1 MNAGSGYLPIPCE
14 RAAPFFEDAAAH
26 RQPVKSVRPR
36 MLKTRKRIIVAA
48 AVVIVI
54 LAIAIAQ
61 AIRKRSAPAAA
72 TTTVSSIVEFAPD
85 DLTTVSRRTLS
96 ETLPLTGS
104 LRAVTQAAV
113 KSKVAGSALEVMVR
127 EGDSVKT
134 GQILAKIDARDYVA
148 RAEQTRG
155 QMAAMAG
162 QLDIAKQTLDNNRVL
177 VEKGFISKNAF
188 DTAQSQFEIAR
199 ANLDAA
205 KAALASSNLS
215 LADTV
220 VRSPLDGQI
229 ASRSVEPGEK
239 VAVDTKLFDV
249 VDLRTLE
256 LEAPVPVGEIG
267 RVRIGQPIQ
276 IAFDGI
282 DTAVH
287 GAITRINPAA
297 QAGSR
302 SIMVYVQVANPS
314 GTLRVG
320 MFGTGTISVGSR
332 QNVLVVPA
340 TAIRTDGMRRSVYA
354 VVDGKLVEHPVQT
367 GATGDADGDTWTE
380 IVGGPLALG
389 QQIVKNNLGSL
400 RIGSSVHVVQPDQPQ
415 PAQPGLPGQAVPQ
428 AASVPG
434 ANSASSAR

>member
-1 MNAGSGYLPIPCE
+1 
-14 RAAPFFEDAAAH
+14 
-26 RQPVKSVRPR
+26 
-36 MLKTRKRIIVAA
+36 MLKTRKRIVIAA
-48 AVVIVI
+48 FVVIVI

-61 AIRKRSAPAAA
+61 AIRKRGAPAAA
-72 TTTVSSIVEFAPD
+72 PETVSSVVEFAPD

-104 LRAVTQAAV
+104 LRAITQAAV
-113 KSKVAGSALEVMVR
+113 KSKVAGSALDVAVR
-127 EGDSVKT
+127 EGDTVKT

-148 RAEQTRG
+148 RAEQSRG

-188 DTAQSQFEIAR
+188 DTAQSQYEIAR

-205 KAALASSNLS
+205 RAALASSNLS
-215 LADTV
+215 LDDTT

-229 ASRSVEPGEK
+229 ATRSVEPGEK

-267 RVRIGQPIQ
+267 RVRIGQPVS

-282 DTAVH
+282 DTPVQ

-297 QAGSR
+297 QPGSR
-302 SIMVYVQVANPS
+302 SIMVYVQVANPA

-320 MFGTGTISVGSR
+320 MFGTGTIAVGSR

-340 TAIRTDGMRRSVYA
+340 TAVRTDGARHSVYA
-354 VVDGKLVEHPVQT
+354 LVGGKLVEQPVQT
-367 GATGDADGDTWTE
+367 GATGEADGDSWTE
-380 IVGGPLALG
+380 ITSGALNLG
-389 QQIVKNNLGSL
+389 EQIVKNNLGSL
-400 RIGSSVHVVQPDQPQ
+400 RIGSTVHVVQP
-415 PAQPGLPGQAVPQ
+415 
-428 AASVPG
+428 ASSS
-434 ANSASSAR
+434 SASSAQAASPAAGQH

>member
-1 MNAGSGYLPIPCE
+1 
-14 RAAPFFEDAAAH
+14 
-26 RQPVKSVRPR
+26 
-36 MLKTRKRIIVAA
+36 MLKTRKRIFIA
-48 AVVIVI
+48 AVVAVVI
-54 LAIAIAQ
+54 LAIAIGH
-61 AIRKRSAPAAA
+61 AIRKRNGAVAAGVEAP
-72 TTTVSSIVEFAPD
+72 SSVVEFAPD

-113 KSKVAGSALEVMVR
+113 KSKVAGSALNVMVR
-127 EGDSVKT
+127 EGDPVKT

-188 DTAQSQFEIAR
+188 DTAQSQYQIAR

-215 LADTV
+215 LDDTA

-256 LEAPVPVGEIG
+256 LEAPIPVGEIG

-282 DTAVH
+282 DAPIQ

-297 QAGSR
+297 QTGSR
-302 SIMVYVQVANPS
+302 SIMVYVQVANPA

-340 TAIRTDGMRRSVYA
+340 TAIRTDGTRHSVYA
-354 VVDGKLVEHPVQT
+354 LVDGKLVEQLVQT
-367 GATGDADGDTWTE
+367 GATGNADGDTWTE
-380 IVGGPLALG
+380 IVDGPLALG
-389 QQIVKNNLGSL
+389 QQIVKKNLGSL
-400 RIGSSVHVVQPDQPQ
+400 RIGSTAHVVQP
-415 PAQPGLPGQAVPQ
+415 AQPVQPGRAAPQ

-434 ANSASSAR
+434 ASSAR

>member
-1 MNAGSGYLPIPCE
+1 
-14 RAAPFFEDAAAH
+14 
-26 RQPVKSVRPR
+26 
-36 MLKTRKRIIVAA
+36 MLRTRKRILIAA
-48 AVVIVI
+48 AVAVVI
-54 LAIAIAQ
+54 LAIAIVQ
-61 AIRKRSAPAAA
+61 AIRKRGAPAATA
-72 TTTVSSIVEFAPD
+72 TASSVVEFAPD

-113 KSKVAGSALEVMVR
+113 KSKVAGSALEVLVR
-127 EGDSVKT
+127 EGDAVKT

-148 RAEQTRG
+148 RAEQSRG

-162 QLDIAKQTLDNNRVL
+162 QLDIARQTLDNNRVL

-188 DTAQSQFEIAR
+188 DTAQSQYEIAR

-205 KAALASSNLS
+205 RAALASSNLS

-220 VRSPLDGQI
+220 VHSPLDGQI
-229 ASRSVEPGEK
+229 ATRSVEPGEK

-267 RVRIGQPIQ
+267 RVRIGQPVR

-282 DTAVH
+282 ETPVQ

-320 MFGTGTISVGSR
+320 MFGTGTIAVGSR
-332 QNVLVVPA
+332 PNALVVPV
-340 TAIRTDGMRRSVYA
+340 TAVRTDGARRSVYA
-354 VVDGKLVEHPVQT
+354 LIDGKLVEQTVQT
-367 GATGDADGDTWTE
+367 GVSGVSNDGEGATWTE
-380 IVGGPLALG
+380 IVGGPLAVG

-400 RIGSSVHVVQPDQPQ
+400 RIGSTVRVVQPAKPAL
-415 PAQPGLPGQAVPQ
+415 PAQ
-428 AASVPG
+428 AAPPAAG
-434 ANSASSAR
+434 ASGASSPR

>member
-1 MNAGSGYLPIPCE
+1 
-14 RAAPFFEDAAAH
+14 
-26 RQPVKSVRPR
+26 
-36 MLKTRKRIIVAA
+36 MLKTRKRIVIAA
-48 AVVIVI
+48 FVVIVI

-61 AIRKRSAPAAA
+61 AIRKRGAPAAA
-72 TTTVSSIVEFAPD
+72 PETVSSVVEFAPD

-104 LRAVTQAAV
+104 LRAITQAAV
-113 KSKVAGSALEVMVR
+113 KSKVAGSALDVAVR
-127 EGDSVKT
+127 EGDTVKT
-134 GQILAKIDARDYVA
+134 GQILARIDARDYVA
-148 RAEQTRG
+148 RAEQSRG

-188 DTAQSQFEIAR
+188 DTAQSQYEIAR

-205 KAALASSNLS
+205 RAALASSNLS
-215 LADTV
+215 LDDTT

-229 ASRSVEPGEK
+229 ATRSVEPGEK

-267 RVRIGQPIQ
+267 RVRIGQPVS

-282 DTAVH
+282 DTPVQ

-297 QAGSR
+297 QPGSR
-302 SIMVYVQVANPS
+302 SIMVYVQVANPA

-320 MFGTGTISVGSR
+320 MFGTGTIAVGSR

-340 TAIRTDGMRRSVYA
+340 TAVRTDGARHSVYA
-354 VVDGKLVEHPVQT
+354 LVGGKLVEQPVQT
-367 GATGDADGDTWTE
+367 GATGDADGDSWTE
-380 IVGGPLALG
+380 ITSGALNLG
-389 QQIVKNNLGSL
+389 EQIVKNNLGSL
-400 RIGSSVHVVQPDQPQ
+400 RIGSTVHVVQP
-415 PAQPGLPGQAVPQ
+415 ASSVSSAQ
-428 AASVPG
+428 AASPAAG
-434 ANSASSAR
+434 QH

>member
-1 MNAGSGYLPIPCE
+1 M
-14 RAAPFFEDAAAH
+14 
-26 RQPVKSVRPR
+26 Q
-36 MLKTRKRIIVAA
+36 KTRKRIIIA
-48 AVVIVI
+48 AVVAVVI
-54 LAIAIAQ
+54 LAIAIVQ
-61 AIRKRSAPAAA
+61 AIRKRETAAIA
-72 TTTVSSIVEFAPD
+72 TDTASSVIEFAPG

-113 KSKVAGSALEVMVR
+113 KSKVAGSVLDVAVR
-127 EGDSVKT
+127 EGDTVKS
-134 GQILAKIDARDYVA
+134 GQLLAKIDARDYVA
-148 RAEQTRG
+148 RAEQSRG

-162 QLDIAKQTLDNNRVL
+162 QFDIARQTLENNRVL

-188 DTAQSQFEIAR
+188 DTAQSQYEIAR

-205 KAALASSNLS
+205 RAALASSNLS

-267 RVRIGQPIQ
+267 RVRIGQPVQ
-276 IAFDGI
+276 IAFDGV
-282 DTAVH
+282 DAPVQ

-297 QAGSR
+297 QPGSR
-302 SIMVYVQVANPS
+302 SITVYVQIANPS

-320 MFGTGTISVGSR
+320 MFGTGTIAVGSHP
-332 QNVLVVPA
+332 NVLAVPA
-340 TAIRTDGMRRSVYA
+340 TAVRTDGARRSVYA
-354 VVDGKLVEHPVQT
+354 LVGGKLVEAPVWT
-367 GATGDADGDTWTE
+367 GVTGDADGDTWTE
-380 IVGGPLALG
+380 IAAGPLAAG

-400 RIGSSVHVVQPDQPQ
+400 RIGSTVHVVSS
-415 PAQPGLPGQAVPQ
+415 AQ
-428 AASVPG
+428 AAS
-434 ANSASSAR
+434 ATSATSAAGSGQR

>member
-1 MNAGSGYLPIPCE
+1 M
-14 RAAPFFEDAAAH
+14 H
-26 RQPVKSVRPR
+26 T
-36 MLKTRKRIIVAA
+36 TRKRLIIA
-48 AVVIVI
+48 AVVAVVI

-61 AIRKRSAPAAA
+61 AIRKRGAPAASA
-72 TTTVSSIVEFAPD
+72 ATVSSVIEFAPD

-113 KSKVAGSALEVMVR
+113 KSKVAGSALQVMVR
-127 EGDSVKT
+127 EGDPVRT
-134 GQILAKIDARDYVA
+134 GQILAKIDARDYAA

-155 QMAAMAG
+155 QMAAMTG

-188 DTAQSQFEIAR
+188 DTAQSQYEIAR

-215 LADTV
+215 LDDTV

-239 VAVDTKLFDV
+239 VAVDTKLFDI

-282 DTAVH
+282 DAPVQ

-302 SIMVYVQVANPS
+302 SIMVYVQVVNPT

-332 QNVLVVPA
+332 PNVLAVPA
-340 TAIRTDGMRRSVYA
+340 TAIRTDGTRRSVYA
-354 VVDGKLVEHPVQT
+354 LVGGKLVEQTVQT
-367 GATGDADGDTWTE
+367 GTTGDADGGTWTE
-380 IVGGPLALG
+380 IVGGPLAPG

-400 RIGSSVHVVQPDQPQ
+400 RIGSTVRVVP
-415 PAQPGLPGQAVPQ
+415 PAQPMQPAAQ
-428 AASVPG
+428 AAGLAG
-434 ANSASSAR
+434 AGSAR

>member
-1 MNAGSGYLPIPCE
+1 
-14 RAAPFFEDAAAH
+14 
-26 RQPVKSVRPR
+26 
-36 MLKTRKRIIVAA
+36 MLKTRKRIIIA
-48 AVVIVI
+48 AVVAVVI
-54 LAIAIAQ
+54 LAIAIVQ
-61 AIRKRSAPAAA
+61 AIRKRETAAIA
-72 TTTVSSIVEFAPD
+72 TDTASSVVEFAPG

-113 KSKVAGSALEVMVR
+113 KSKVAGSVLDVAVR
-127 EGDSVKT
+127 EGDTVKS
-134 GQILAKIDARDYVA
+134 GQLLAKIDARDYVA
-148 RAEQTRG
+148 RAEQSRG

-162 QLDIAKQTLDNNRVL
+162 QLDIARQTLENNRVL

-188 DTAQSQFEIAR
+188 DTAQSQYEIAR

-205 KAALASSNLS
+205 RAALASSNLS

-267 RVRIGQPIQ
+267 RVRIGQPVQ
-276 IAFDGI
+276 IAFDGV
-282 DTAVH
+282 DAPVQ

-297 QAGSR
+297 QPGSR
-302 SIMVYVQVANPS
+302 SITVYVQIANPS

-320 MFGTGTISVGSR
+320 MFGTGTIAVGSHA
-332 QNVLVVPA
+332 NVLAVPA
-340 TAIRTDGMRRSVYA
+340 TAVRTDGARRSVYA
-354 VVDGKLVEHPVQT
+354 LVGGKLVEAPVRT
-367 GATGDADGDTWTE
+367 GVTGDADGDTWTE
-380 IVGGPLALG
+380 IAAGPLAAG
-389 QQIVKNNLGSL
+389 QQIVRNNLGSL
-400 RIGSSVHVVQPDQPQ
+400 RIGSTVHVVSS
-415 PAQPGLPGQAVPQ
+415 AQ
-428 AASVPG
+428 AAS
-434 ANSASSAR
+434 ATSATSAAGSGQR

>member
-1 MNAGSGYLPIPCE
+1 
-14 RAAPFFEDAAAH
+14 
-26 RQPVKSVRPR
+26 
-36 MLKTRKRIIVAA
+36 MLKTRKRIIIA
-48 AVVIVI
+48 AVIAVVI
-54 LAIAIAQ
+54 LAIAIGH
-61 AIRKRSAPAAA
+61 AIRKRSGADAASVEAP
-72 TTTVSSIVEFAPD
+72 SSVVEFAPD

-113 KSKVAGSALEVMVR
+113 KSKVAGSVLNVMVR

-162 QLDIAKQTLDNNRVL
+162 QLDIARQTLDNNRVL

-188 DTAQSQFEIAR
+188 DTAQSQYQIAR

-215 LADTV
+215 LDDTV

-229 ASRSVEPGEK
+229 ASRTVEPGEK

-276 IAFDGI
+276 ITFDGI
-282 DTAVH
+282 DTPIQ
-287 GAITRINPAA
+287 GSITRINPAA

-332 QNVLVVPA
+332 QNALVVPA
-340 TAIRTDGMRRSVYA
+340 TAIRTDGTRHTVYA
-354 VVDGKLVEHPVQT
+354 LVNGKLVEQT
-367 GATGDADGDTWTE
+367 VETGVTGDADGRTWTE
-380 IVGGPLALG
+380 IVGGALTPG
-389 QQIVKNNLGSL
+389 QQIVQNNLGSL
-400 RIGSSVHVVQPDQPQ
+400 RIGSTVHVVQPAPPVQSGPTSA
-415 PAQPGLPGQAVPQ
+415 PAAG
-428 AASVPG
+428 VPG
-434 ANSASSAR
+434 ASSAH

>member
-1 MNAGSGYLPIPCE
+1 
-14 RAAPFFEDAAAH
+14 
-26 RQPVKSVRPR
+26 
-36 MLKTRKRIIVAA
+36 MLRTRKRILIAA
-48 AVVIVI
+48 AVAVVI
-54 LAIAIAQ
+54 LAIAIVQ
-61 AIRKRSAPAAA
+61 AIRKRGAPAATA
-72 TTTVSSIVEFAPD
+72 TVSSVVEFAPD

-113 KSKVAGSALEVMVR
+113 KSKVAGSALDVLVR
-127 EGDSVKT
+127 EGDAVKT

-148 RAEQTRG
+148 RAEQSRG

-162 QLDIAKQTLDNNRVL
+162 QLDIARQTLDNNRVL

-188 DTAQSQFEIAR
+188 DTAQSQYEIAR

-205 KAALASSNLS
+205 RAALASSNLS

-229 ASRSVEPGEK
+229 ATRSVEPGEK

-267 RVRIGQPIQ
+267 RVRIGQPVR

-282 DTAVH
+282 ETPVQ

-320 MFGTGTISVGSR
+320 MFGTGTIAVGSR
-332 QNVLVVPA
+332 PNALVVPV
-340 TAIRTDGMRRSVYA
+340 TAVRTDGARRSVYA
-354 VVDGKLVEHPVQT
+354 LIDGKLVEQTVQT
-367 GATGDADGDTWTE
+367 GVSGVSNDGEGAAWTE
-380 IVGGPLALG
+380 IVGGPLAVG

-400 RIGSSVHVVQPDQPQ
+400 RIGSTVRVVQPAKPAL
-415 PAQPGLPGQAVPQ
+415 PAQ
-428 AASVPG
+428 AAPPAAG
-434 ANSASSAR
+434 ASGASSPR

>member
-1 MNAGSGYLPIPCE
+1 
-14 RAAPFFEDAAAH
+14 
-26 RQPVKSVRPR
+26 
-36 MLKTRKRIIVAA
+36 MLKTRKRIIIA
-48 AVVIVI
+48 AVIAVVI
-54 LAIAIAQ
+54 LAIAIGH
-61 AIRKRSAPAAA
+61 AIRKRSGADAASVEAP
-72 TTTVSSIVEFAPD
+72 SSVVEFAPD

-113 KSKVAGSALEVMVR
+113 KSKVAGSVLNVMVR

-162 QLDIAKQTLDNNRVL
+162 QLDIARQTLDNNRVL

-188 DTAQSQFEIAR
+188 DTAQSQYQIAR

-215 LADTV
+215 LDDTV

-229 ASRSVEPGEK
+229 ASRTVEPGEK
-239 VAVDTKLFDV
+239 VAVDAKLFDV

-267 RVRIGQPIQ
+267 RVRVGQPIQ
-276 IAFDGI
+276 ITFDGI
-282 DTAVH
+282 DTPIQ
-287 GAITRINPAA
+287 GSITRINPAA

-332 QNVLVVPA
+332 QNALVVPA
-340 TAIRTDGMRRSVYA
+340 TAIRTDGTRHTVYA
-354 VVDGKLVEHPVQT
+354 LVNGKLVEQT
-367 GATGDADGDTWTE
+367 VETGVTGDADGSTWTE
-380 IVGGPLALG
+380 IVGGALTPA
-389 QQIVKNNLGSL
+389 QQIVQNNLGSL
-400 RIGSSVHVVQPDQPQ
+400 RIGSTVHVVQPAPPVQSGPTSA
-415 PAQPGLPGQAVPQ
+415 PAAG
-428 AASVPG
+428 VPG
-434 ANSASSAR
+434 ASSAH

>member
-1 MNAGSGYLPIPCE
+1 ML
-14 RAAPFFEDAAAH
+14 
-26 RQPVKSVRPR
+26 RP
-36 MLKTRKRIIVAA
+36 RKRILIAA
-48 AVVIVI
+48 AVAVVI
-54 LAIAIAQ
+54 LAIAIVQ
-61 AIRKRSAPAAA
+61 AIRKRGAPAATA
-72 TTTVSSIVEFAPD
+72 TVSSVVEFAPD

-113 KSKVAGSALEVMVR
+113 KSKVAGSALDVLVR
-127 EGDSVKT
+127 EGDAVKT

-148 RAEQTRG
+148 RAEQSRG

-162 QLDIAKQTLDNNRVL
+162 QLDIARQTLDNNRVL

-188 DTAQSQFEIAR
+188 DTAQSQYEIAR

-205 KAALASSNLS
+205 RAALASSNLS

-229 ASRSVEPGEK
+229 ATRSVEPGEK

-267 RVRIGQPIQ
+267 RVRIGQPVR

-282 DTAVH
+282 ETPVQ

-320 MFGTGTISVGSR
+320 MFGTGTIAVGSR
-332 QNVLVVPA
+332 PNALVVPV
-340 TAIRTDGMRRSVYA
+340 TAVRTDGARRSVYA
-354 VVDGKLVEHPVQT
+354 LIDGKLVEQTVQT
-367 GATGDADGDTWTE
+367 GVSGVSNDGEGAAWTE
-380 IVGGPLALG
+380 IVGGPLAVG

-400 RIGSSVHVVQPDQPQ
+400 RIGSTVRVVQPAKPAL
-415 PAQPGLPGQAVPQ
+415 PAQ
-428 AASVPG
+428 AAPPAAG
-434 ANSASSAR
+434 ASGASSPR

>member
-1 MNAGSGYLPIPCE
+1 M
-14 RAAPFFEDAAAH
+14 
-26 RQPVKSVRPR
+26 QT
-36 MLKTRKRIIVAA
+36 TRKRIIIATVVA
-48 AVVIVI
+48 VVI
-54 LAIAIAQ
+54 LAIAIGQ

-72 TTTVSSIVEFAPD
+72 TDTAASIVEFAPE

-113 KSKVAGSALEVMVR
+113 KSKVAGSALEVEVR

-134 GQILAKIDARDYVA
+134 GQILARIDARDYLA

-188 DTAQSQFEIAR
+188 DTAQSQYEIAR

-267 RVRIGQPIQ
+267 RVRIGQPVR

-282 DTAVH
+282 DAPVL

-302 SIMVYVQVANPS
+302 SIMVYVRIANPS
-314 GTLRVG
+314 ATLRVG
-320 MFGTGTISVGSR
+320 MFGTGTIAVGSR

-340 TAIRTDGMRRSVYA
+340 TAVRTDGTRRSVYA
-354 VVDGKLVEHPVQT
+354 LIDGKLVEQPVQT
-367 GATGDADGDTWTE
+367 GATGDADGEGNDDAWTE
-380 IVGGPLALG
+380 ISGGPLALG
-389 QQIVKNNLGSL
+389 QQIVRNNLGSL
-400 RIGSSVHVVQPDQPQ
+400 RIGSTVHVVK
-415 PAQPGLPGQAVPQ
+415 PAQAGPSGQSGPQ
-428 AASVPG
+428 AAG
-434 ANSASSAR
+434 ATR

>member
-1 MNAGSGYLPIPCE
+1 MPEN
-14 RAAPFFEDAAAH
+14 
-26 RQPVKSVRPR
+26 
-36 MLKTRKRIIVAA
+36 RKRIVI
-48 AVVIVI
+48 AVVV
-54 LAIAIAQ
+54 LLGLLAVAIAIGQ
-61 AIRKRSAPAAA
+61 AIKKRGAVAAPPDTTSA
-72 TTTVSSIVEFAPD
+72 VIEFAPD
-85 DLTTVSRRTLS
+85 DLTAVSRRTLS

-113 KSKVAGSALEVMVR
+113 KSKVAGSALDVLVR
-127 EGDSVKT
+127 EGDAVRS
-134 GQILAKIDARDYVA
+134 GQILVKIDARDYVA

-155 QMAAMAG
+155 QMAAMSG

-188 DTAQSQFEIAR
+188 DTAASQYAIAR

-239 VAVDTKLFDV
+239 VAVDAKLFDV

-267 RVRIGQPIQ
+267 RVRVGQPVTIR
-276 IAFDGI
+276 FDGI
-282 DTAVH
+282 DAPVQ

-302 SIMVYVQVANPS
+302 SIMVYVQMANPT

-320 MFGTGTISVGSR
+320 MFGTGTIAVGSR
-332 QNVLVVPA
+332 PNVLVVPA
-340 TAIRTDGMRRSVYA
+340 TALRSDGARRSVYA
-354 VVDGKLVEHPVQT
+354 LAGGKLVEQTVQA
-367 GATGDADGDTWTE
+367 GASGMAEGAAWTE
-380 IVGGPLALG
+380 IVGGPLGVG

-400 RIGSSVHVVQPDQPQ
+400 RIGSTVRIVAT
-415 PAQPGLPGQAVPQ
+415 PAAG
-428 AASVPG
+428 
-434 ANSASSAR
+434 ASSP

>member
-1 MNAGSGYLPIPCE
+1 
-14 RAAPFFEDAAAH
+14 
-26 RQPVKSVRPR
+26 
-36 MLKTRKRIIVAA
+36 MLKTRKRIFIA
-48 AVVIVI
+48 AVVAVVI
-54 LAIAIAQ
+54 LAIAIGH
-61 AIRKRSAPAAA
+61 AIRKRNGAVAAA
-72 TTTVSSIVEFAPD
+72 VEAPSSVVEFAPN
-85 DLTTVSRRTLS
+85 DLSTVSRRTLS

-113 KSKVAGSALEVMVR
+113 KSKVAGSALNVMVR
-127 EGDSVKT
+127 EGDPVKT

-188 DTAQSQFEIAR
+188 DTAQSQYQIAR

-215 LADTV
+215 LDDTV

-256 LEAPVPVGEIG
+256 LEAPIPVGEIG

-282 DTAVH
+282 DAPIQ

-302 SIMVYVQVANPS
+302 SIMVYVQVANPA

-340 TAIRTDGMRRSVYA
+340 TAIRTDGTRHSVYA
-354 VVDGKLVEHPVQT
+354 LVDGKLVEQLVQT
-367 GATGDADGDTWTE
+367 GATGNADGDTWTE
-380 IVGGPLALG
+380 IVDGPLALG
-389 QQIVKNNLGSL
+389 QQIVTNNLGSL
-400 RIGSSVHVVQPDQPQ
+400 RIGSTVHVVQP
-415 PAQPGLPGQAVPQ
+415 AQPVQPGQAAPQ

-434 ANSASSAR
+434 ASSAR

>member
-1 MNAGSGYLPIPCE
+1 
-14 RAAPFFEDAAAH
+14 
-26 RQPVKSVRPR
+26 
-36 MLKTRKRIIVAA
+36 MLRTRKRILIAA
-48 AVVIVI
+48 AVAVVI
-54 LAIAIAQ
+54 LAIAIVQ
-61 AIRKRSAPAAA
+61 AIRKRGAPAATA
-72 TTTVSSIVEFAPD
+72 TASSVVEFAPD

-113 KSKVAGSALEVMVR
+113 KSKVAGSALEVLVR
-127 EGDSVKT
+127 EGDAVKT

-148 RAEQTRG
+148 RAEQSRG

-162 QLDIAKQTLDNNRVL
+162 QLDIARQTLDNNRVL

-188 DTAQSQFEIAR
+188 DTAQSQYEIAR

-205 KAALASSNLS
+205 RAALASSNLS

-229 ASRSVEPGEK
+229 ATRSVEPGEK

-267 RVRIGQPIQ
+267 RVRIGQPVR

-282 DTAVH
+282 ETPVQ

-320 MFGTGTISVGSR
+320 MFGTGTIAVGSR
-332 QNVLVVPA
+332 PNALVVPV
-340 TAIRTDGMRRSVYA
+340 TAVRTDGARRSVYA
-354 VVDGKLVEHPVQT
+354 LIDGKLVEQPVQT
-367 GATGDADGDTWTE
+367 GVSGVSNDGEGATWTE
-380 IVGGPLALG
+380 IVGGPLAVG

-400 RIGSSVHVVQPDQPQ
+400 RIGSTVRVVQPAKPAL
-415 PAQPGLPGQAVPQ
+415 PAQ
-428 AASVPG
+428 AAPPAAG
-434 ANSASSAR
+434 ASGASSPR

>member
-1 MNAGSGYLPIPCE
+1 
-14 RAAPFFEDAAAH
+14 
-26 RQPVKSVRPR
+26 

-48 AVVIVI
+48 VIAVVI
-54 LAIAIAQ
+54 LAIAIVQ
-61 AIRKRSAPAAA
+61 AIRKRSAPASA
-72 TTTVSSIVEFAPD
+72 TDTVSSVIEFAPD

-104 LRAVTQAAV
+104 LRALTQAAV
-113 KSKVAGSALEVMVR
+113 KSKVAGSVLEVAVR
-127 EGDSVKT
+127 EGDPVKA
-134 GQILAKIDARDYVA
+134 GQLLAKLDARDYVA
-148 RAEQTRG
+148 RAEQSRG

-162 QLDIAKQTLDNNRVL
+162 QLDIARQTLDNNRVL

-188 DTAQSQFEIAR
+188 DTAQSQYEIAR

-205 KAALASSNLS
+205 RAALASSNLS

-249 VDLRTLE
+249 VDLRALE

-267 RVRIGQPIQ
+267 RVRIGQPVL
-276 IAFDGI
+276 IAFDGV
-282 DTAVH
+282 DAPVQ

-297 QAGSR
+297 QPGSR
-302 SIMVYVQVANPS
+302 SIMVYVQVANPT

-320 MFGTGTISVGSR
+320 MFGTGTIGVGR
-332 QNVLVVPA
+332 RENVLVVPA
-340 TAIRTDGMRRSVYA
+340 TAVRTDGTRHSVYA
-354 VVDGKLVEHPVQT
+354 LAGGKLIEQPVQT
-367 GATGDADGDTWTE
+367 GASGDADGGTWTE
-380 IVGGPLALG
+380 IVGAALTPG

-400 RIGSSVHVVQPDQPQ
+400 RVGSTVHVVQP
-415 PAQPGLPGQAVPQ
+415 AQAG
-428 AASVPG
+428 AAATPG
-434 ANSASSAR
+434 ASLPAPSAR